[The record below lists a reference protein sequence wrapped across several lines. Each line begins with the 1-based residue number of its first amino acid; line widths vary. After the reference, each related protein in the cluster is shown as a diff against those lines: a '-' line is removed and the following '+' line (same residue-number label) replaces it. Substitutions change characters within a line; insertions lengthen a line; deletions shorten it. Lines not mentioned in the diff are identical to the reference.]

1 MLEGL
6 PNGSFSLGKKSMI
19 PSDLRYDL
27 RDMVERE
34 LNKNERVLWV
44 GQPIPAK
51 MARKSLPAVLFG
63 IPWTGF
69 ALFWMAGASG
79 FRVPDFDEPFD
90 FFPLF
95 GLPFVLVGILM
106 LTAPIW
112 AKRAA
117 LKTVYVLTDER
128 AIIFE
133 SKLSATK
140 VRSLSP
146 DQLSDIYRTEDSD
159 GNGDIVF
166 MRETSVG
173 SRGRKRSR
181 SVGFIV
187 IREVREVES
196 KIRELRDVVARRSDA

>member
-1 MLEGL
+1 
-6 PNGSFSLGKKSMI
+6 MI

-44 GQPIPAK
+44 GQPLPAK

-95 GLPFVLVGILM
+95 WTPLRTRGN
-106 LTAPIW
+106 
-112 AKRAA
+112 
-117 LKTVYVLTDER
+117 
-128 AIIFE
+128 
-133 SKLSATK
+133 
-140 VRSLSP
+140 P
-146 DQLSDIYRTEDSD
+146 DAHRPDLGEAGGAQDR
-159 GNGDIVF
+159 
-166 MRETSVG
+166 
-173 SRGRKRSR
+173 
-181 SVGFIV
+181 
-187 IREVREVES
+187 
-196 KIRELRDVVARRSDA
+196 LRFD